1 MSERINNSNFQ
12 IRLPLFLGL
21 ALAGG
26 MLIGAK
32 MFGSGT
38 ANVKGINEGYLK
50 FKEILV
56 NIDNRYVDTVNTE
69 ALVDYSIEKML
80 EKLDPH
86 SSYIP
91 KKRVK
96 QANQQLNG
104 SYDGIGI
111 EFNIFKDT
119 IYVVAP
125 LSGGP
130 SEKVGLQSGDKIIK
144 VDGKTV
150 AGIKINNLG
159 VRKRLLGKK
168 GSKVKVSVKRS
179 GEKELLDFTITR
191 DKIPQNSVDV
201 SFMVDE
207 HTGFIKV
214 SRFARRTYIEFRDA
228 LQSLTNQGMKRLI
241 LDLRDNPGGYMDR
254 AIKMADE
261 FLAGNPKIVYTDGKG
276 SRYDSEARAR
286 FTGLFEKGPLI
297 VLINEGSASASE
309 IVSGALQDN
318 DRALIVGRRSFGKG
332 LVQLPIDLRDGSELR
347 LTISRYYTPSGRSI
361 QKPYGKDPK
370 DYRSDILRR
379 FKSGEMFSADSI
391 KFNDSLKYKTVRK
404 KRTVYGG
411 GGIMPDYFIP
421 IDTTLNSSYY
431 RKLSNKNIF
440 QEYSFKYYKANQ
452 KRLKA
457 QKLSNYIKN
466 FQVSNAMLQDLIAMG
481 KKEGVKYKEAD
492 FKRSEKMM
500 KTLIKALIA
509 RRVWQEKGF
518 FPVWYSIDRTYLKAL
533 ELFDKAAE
541 LQN

>member
-1 MSERINNSNFQ
+1 M
-12 IRLPLFLGL
+12 
-21 ALAGG
+21 
-26 MLIGAK
+26 
-32 MFGSGT
+32 
-38 ANVKGINEGYLK
+38 
-50 FKEILV
+50 
-56 NIDNRYVDTVNTE
+56 
-69 ALVDYSIEKML
+69 
-80 EKLDPH
+80 
-86 SSYIP
+86 
-91 KKRVK
+91 
-96 QANQQLNG
+96 
-104 SYDGIGI
+104 
-111 EFNIFKDT
+111 
-119 IYVVAP
+119 
-125 LSGGP
+125 
-130 SEKVGLQSGDKIIK
+130 
-144 VDGKTV
+144 
-150 AGIKINNLG
+150 
-159 VRKRLLGKK
+159 
-168 GSKVKVSVKRS
+168 
-179 GEKELLDFTITR
+179 
-191 DKIPQNSVDV
+191 
-201 SFMVDE
+201 
-207 HTGFIKV
+207 
-214 SRFARRTYIEFRDA
+214 
-228 LQSLTNQGMKRLI
+228 
-241 LDLRDNPGGYMDR
+241 
-254 AIKMADE
+254 
-261 FLAGNPKIVYTDGKG
+261 
-276 SRYDSEARAR
+276 
-286 FTGLFEKGPLI
+286 
-297 VLINEGSASASE
+297 
-309 IVSGALQDN
+309 QDN

-533 ELFDKAAE
+533 ELFEKAAE